1 MIDDE
6 KVNLGPFATLFGH
19 GFGFFDDR
27 KARSRG
33 PGSAF
38 GPARRFSAHF
48 GCLGGCAPSVARIP
62 VMARRT
68 CRGVTGRVL
77 LSHGRRTAATK
88 PAGSSAQTARA
99 CAGGA
104 GPRAGLASG
113 NDSHAR
119 GSSAA
124 CRETRPP
131 PREPEPDQS
140 RETNSHGG
148 RADCQ
153 PPQNASR
160 GSPSPRW
167 RGLASDAS
175 APTPRPGRDALSRP
189 GLPIPDR
196 GGRASGAHRI

>member
-77 LSHGRRTAATK
+77 LSHGRRTAATTGR
-88 PAGSSAQTARA
+88 ANTNWFCTAAKSLVQRSN
-99 CAGGA
+99 C
-104 GPRAGLASG
+104 SG
-113 NDSHAR
+113 VRRR
-119 GSSAA
+119 GWA
-124 CRETRPP
+124 
-131 PREPEPDQS
+131 QS
-140 RETNSHGG
+140 RSCE
-148 RADCQ
+148 C
-153 PPQNASR
+153 
-160 GSPSPRW
+160 PR
-167 RGLASDAS
+167 
-175 APTPRPGRDALSRP
+175 
-189 GLPIPDR
+189 
-196 GGRASGAHRI
+196 